1 MKIKLMNLFAASFA
15 AATLFSC
22 SNEVE
27 GPAVGNA
34 LNPGEAG
41 IEIDLGG
48 GKTTYSTEQQEKDIL
63 NGSGKLFTSDGVEIP
78 FKGVPSIQNGKFI
91 ATVVLPEGKPI
102 VDANLFLY
110 ANTGDTPIVPAT
122 TIGASAMDN
131 FANATAAVALTRDMA
146 SLPAGLQTT
155 ITLNEGSNNTAN
167 ETALKRSV
175 SRIGARAGG
184 AASIAGFKVS
194 FDKANISG
202 STLFKGS
209 TDVAAGSIPEYALT
223 GSTTGTGNT
232 EAIAYM
238 YPSMDVEVTITPLT
252 GSPAIIEFS
261 PELNKNYT
269 LVITPVDPTDP
280 EGSTDFTVTIE
291 EWGTGGDVDVDFNGI
306 TLPLKTDVVLPAGIS
321 LKDNKLHIAAGTVAA
336 NPATGIVFPLDELLA
351 GTGFE
356 EIIGIAPVES
366 FPAPTRVS
374 SAAYTI
380 SKDKRF
386 AIGLDDN
393 SSGTRVYALTNYG
406 KDITY
411 KVAVMNANMDFGYI
425 NFVVKGLPENFLT
438 SFAGLELMSIALTI
452 SSDVTTTSIDVTAG
466 IVEEVNAATG
476 ASWAEKLVNFTNISV
491 ENYNKVKGTGF
502 NSGGYAGKCPAGF
515 RAPKTADLTAFMGRG
530 YSSNQSQNLTEAFT
544 PILTTGTN
552 KAKAVL
558 LNSGRPV
565 ADGYAFTFQD
575 ASNKEYT
582 IIGLSNIAEV
592 TTTPNRGFNRLITW
606 QNQLQTKWTAGAPAD
621 TFLRCVK
628 ESQPDL
634 AYN

>member
-131 FANATAAVALTRDMA
+131 FANATAAVALSRDML

-238 YPSMDVEVTITPLT
+238 YPSTDVEVTITPLT

-280 EGSTDFTVTIE
+280 EGSTGFTVTIE
-291 EWGTGGDVDVDFNGI
+291 EWGTGGDVDVDFNGT

-336 NPATGIVFPLDELLA
+336 NPATGIVFPLEELLA

-356 EIIGIAPVES
+356 EYIGIAPVES
-366 FPAPTRVS
+366 FPAPTRVN

-386 AIGLDDN
+386 AIGQDDN
-393 SSGTRVYALTNYG
+393 SPGTRVYALTNYG
-406 KDITY
+406 EDITY

-438 SFAGLELMSIALTI
+438 SFAGLELMSIAF
-452 SSDVTTTSIDVTAG
+452 TTSIDVTAG

-491 ENYNKVKGTGF
+491 ENFNKVKGI
-502 NSGGYAGKCPAGF
+502 GYTNGTYANKCPAGF
-515 RAPKTADLTAFMGRG
+515 RAPKTADLVAFMGRG
-530 YSSNQSQNLTEAFT
+530 YSSGVNQTVTEAFA
-544 PILTTGTN
+544 PIMTTGTT
-552 KAKAVL
+552 KVKTVL
-558 LNSGRPV
+558 VNSERPA
-565 ADGYAFTFQD
+565 ADRYAFTFQD
-575 ASNKEYT
+575 TSNKEYT
-582 IIGLSNIAEV
+582 IVGLSNIVDV
-592 TTTPNRGFNRLITW
+592 TTTPNRGFNRFITW
-606 QNQLQTKWTAGAPAD
+606 QNQVQTKWSNGAVAD
-621 TFLRCVK
+621 TYLRCVK

>member
-1 MKIKLMNLFAASFA
+1 MKIKLMNLFAVSFA

-22 SNEVE
+22 SNEIE
-27 GPAVGNA
+27 EQLGGNA

-78 FKGVPSIQNGKFI
+78 FKGVPSIQGGKFT
-91 ATVVLPEGKPI
+91 ATVILPEGKPI

-131 FANATAAVALTRDMA
+131 FANATAAVALSRDML

-155 ITLNEGSNNTAN
+155 ITLNEGSNTVNAK
-167 ETALKRSV
+167 ALKRSV

-238 YPSMDVEVTITPLT
+238 YPSRDVEVTITPLT

-291 EWGTGGDVDVDFNGI
+291 EWGTGGDVDVDFNGN

-321 LKDNKLHIAAGTVAA
+321 LKNNKLHIAAGTVAA
-336 NPATGIVFPLDELLA
+336 NPATGIVFPLEELLA

-356 EIIGIAPVES
+356 EIIGIAPVEA

-406 KDITY
+406 EDITY

>member
-1 MKIKLMNLFAASFA
+1 MKIKLMNLFAVSFA

-22 SNEVE
+22 SNEIE
-27 GPAVGNA
+27 EQLGGNA

-63 NGSGKLFTSDGVEIP
+63 NGSGKLFTAKGVEIP
-78 FKGVPSIQNGKFI
+78 FKGVPSIQGGKFI
-91 ATVVLPEGKPI
+91 ATVILPEGKPI

-110 ANTGDTPIVPAT
+110 ANTGDTPIIPAT
-122 TIGASAMDN
+122 TGESDMDK
-131 FANATAAVALTRDMA
+131 FANATAAVALSRDML

-155 ITLNEGSNNTAN
+155 ITLNEGSNTVNAK
-167 ETALKRSV
+167 ALKRSV

-209 TDVAAGSIPEYALT
+209 TDVAVEKISEYALT
-223 GSTTGTGNT
+223 GVTTGTGNT

-238 YPSMDVEVTITPLT
+238 YPSRDVEVTITPLT

-291 EWGTGGDVDVDFNGI
+291 EWGTGGDVDVDFNGN

-321 LKDNKLHIAAGTVAA
+321 LKNNKLHIAAGTVAA
-336 NPATGIVFPLDELLA
+336 NPATGIVFPLEELLA

-356 EIIGIAPVES
+356 EIIGIAPVEA

-386 AIGLDDN
+386 AIGQDDN
-393 SSGTRVYALTNYG
+393 SPGTRVYALTNYG
-406 KDITY
+406 EDITY

-502 NSGGYAGKCPAGF
+502 NSGGYANKCPAGF
-515 RAPKTADLTAFMGRG
+515 RAPKTADLVAFMGRG
-530 YSSNQSQNLTEAFT
+530 YSSGINQTLTEAFT
-544 PILTTGTN
+544 PILTTGAN
-552 KAKAVL
+552 KAKTVL
-558 LNSGRPV
+558 LNSGRPA

-582 IIGLSNIAEV
+582 IIGLSNIADV

-606 QNQLQTKWTAGAPAD
+606 QNQLQTKWTAGGPAD